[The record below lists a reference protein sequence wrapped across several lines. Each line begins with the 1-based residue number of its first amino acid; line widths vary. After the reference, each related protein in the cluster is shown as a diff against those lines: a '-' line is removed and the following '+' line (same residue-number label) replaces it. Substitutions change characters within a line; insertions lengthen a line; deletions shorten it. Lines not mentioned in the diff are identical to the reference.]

1 MEAVTKETATSP
13 YVESVS
19 HSYGGLSFYIKERL
33 MGEIKN
39 VIETIVVDGKEMAI
53 ERRSDNVWVNMTQMA
68 IPFGKNKLPTQWLR
82 TKEAHEYLAALSVM
96 HKCRTADLVIVRQGG
111 TPQEQGTWCTDY
123 RIAMRFAQWLDMKYS
138 IQVDSLLVQIANGEK
153 IVSDVLPFDGKNY
166 ISQSDYC
173 RTLECSYHSFFGL
186 KSHFPTEYIYVL
198 GVWYVSMKLYRM
210 KEADRRIRGVKADL
224 RKEKDKWQLKFEF
237 Q

>member
-1 MEAVTKETATSP
+1 
-13 YVESVS
+13 
-19 HSYGGLSFYIKERL
+19 
-33 MGEIKN
+33 MGEVKN
-39 VIETIVVDGKEMAI
+39 VIETVVIDGKEMAI

-68 IPFGKNKLPTQWLR
+68 RPFGRSKRPDNWLK
-82 TKEAHEYLAALSVM
+82 TKEAKEYLTVLSVST
-96 HKCRTADLVIVRQGG
+96 KIDTADLVIVKQGG
-111 TPQEQGTWCTDY
+111 TPEEQGTWCTDY
-123 RIAMRFAQWLDMKYS
+123 RIAMRFAQWLDVKYS

-173 RTLECSYHSFFGL
+173 RTLECNCHSFFGL

-224 RKEKDKWQLKFEF
+224 RKEKDRWQLELDF

>member
-1 MEAVTKETATSP
+1 MEAVTKGAATSP

-19 HSYGGLSFYIKERL
+19 HSYEGLSFYNKERL

-39 VIETIVVDGKEMAI
+39 VIETVVVDGKEMAI
-53 ERRSDNVWVNMTQMA
+53 ERRCDNVWVNMTQMA
-68 IPFGKNKLPTQWLR
+68 RPFGKLPKDWLR
-82 TKEAHEYLAALSVM
+82 TKEAQDYLQVISVRR
-96 HKCRTADLVIVRQGG
+96 KCLTADLVIIRQGG
-111 TPQEQGTWCTDY
+111 TPDTQGTWCTDY
-123 RIAMRFAQWLDMKYS
+123 RIAMRFAQWVNLDFS
-138 IQVDSLLVQIANGEK
+138 IQVDDLLVQIANGEK

-173 RTLECSYHSFFGL
+173 RTLECNSHSFFGL

-210 KEADRRIRGVKADL
+210 KEADKRIKGVKADL
-224 RKEKDKWQLKFEF
+224 RKEKDKLQLELEFE
-237 Q
+237 

>member
-1 MEAVTKETATSP
+1 
-13 YVESVS
+13 
-19 HSYGGLSFYIKERL
+19 
-33 MGEIKN
+33 MGEVKN
-39 VIETIVVDGKEMAI
+39 VIETVVVDGKEMAI

-68 IPFGKNKLPTQWLR
+68 KLFGRSKRPDNWLK
-82 TKEAHEYLAALSVM
+82 TKEAQEYLAVLSVST
-96 HKCRTADLVIVRQGG
+96 KIDTADLVIVKQGG
-111 TPQEQGTWCTDY
+111 MPEEQGTWCTDY
-123 RIAMRFAQWLDMKYS
+123 RIAMRFAQWLDVKYS

-153 IVSDVLPFDGKNY
+153 IVFDVLPFGGKNY

-198 GVWYVSMKLYRM
+198 GVWYVSMRLYRM
-210 KEADRRIRGVKADL
+210 KEADRRIKGVKADL
-224 RKEKDKWQLKFEF
+224 RKEKDKWQLEFEF

>member
-1 MEAVTKETATSP
+1 
-13 YVESVS
+13 
-19 HSYGGLSFYIKERL
+19 
-33 MGEIKN
+33 MGEVKN
-39 VIETIVVDGKEMAI
+39 VIETVVVDGKEMAI

-68 IPFGKNKLPTQWLR
+68 KPFGRSKRPDNWLK
-82 TKEAHEYLAALSVM
+82 TKEAQEYLAVLSVST
-96 HKCRTADLVIVRQGG
+96 KIDTADLVIVKQGG
-111 TPQEQGTWCTDY
+111 MPEEQGTWCTDY
-123 RIAMRFAQWLDMKYS
+123 RIAMRFAQWLDVKYS

-198 GVWYVSMKLYRM
+198 GVWYVSMRLYRM
-210 KEADRRIRGVKADL
+210 KEADRRIKGVKADL
-224 RKEKDKWQLKFEF
+224 RKEKDKLQLELEFE
-237 Q
+237 